1 MLLTNVPGSTQWAA
15 VRTRFS
21 LVLSTTLAVQKCV
34 TPPLVV
40 KNRAPT
46 VGTPLKSVAEGVPG
60 GGLIAGPAVKGTGAG
75 VAAAIREGV
84 QSARAVCCADA
95 VTVCTTPIS
104 GCEPAVDAAAITAAA
119 GAAAT
124 TASTNTVLTVQRR
137 YRLPQRPMYA
147 LPQCHSTYW
156 HNMRALGCRI
166 GAWRRYRGQQPP
178 RNPRADPMPM
188 APPATGDGGDGSPE
202 GHAATAEPA
211 STGSGGAVLAGPHP
225 VIARAVLAR
234 AQARHL

>member
-1 MLLTNVPGSTQWAA
+1 MPSCSPPVTFWSGRRPGGVTVMNAKLRFGFCPFAHPRATKIFLTTHAPQGRWPPWNPGTNSMLLTNVPGSTQWAA

-21 LVLSTTLAVQKCV
+21 LGLSTTLAVQNCV

-84 QSARAVCCADA
+84 QSARAVCCADE

-124 TASTNTVLTVQRR
+124 TASTNTVLTVQRP
-137 YRLPQRPMYA
+137 YPLP
-147 LPQCHSTYW
+147 H
-156 HNMRALGCRI
+156 
-166 GAWRRYRGQQPP
+166 
-178 RNPRADPMPM
+178 
-188 APPATGDGGDGSPE
+188 
-202 GHAATAEPA
+202 
-211 STGSGGAVLAGPHP
+211 
-225 VIARAVLAR
+225 
-234 AQARHL
+234 